1 MRIFL
6 AFCIILFCR
15 VLAVAQSPELIVINA
30 NVVTIDKQRPRAEG
44 FAVLHG
50 RFIAVGKSAE
60 IRNLA
65 GQGTR
70 VVDLMG
76 ATVTP
81 GFIDAHLH
89 PRPIYDADSIYE
101 SVPLG
106 PDSVQNIEQMIA
118 ALKRKA
124 GMIPKGDWI
133 LGVGYQ
139 DTKLGRHPTRHDL
152 DKASTEHPIY
162 ITHSSGH
169 IGVANSFAL
178 RNAGVTIEAKDPPGG
193 AFDRDEGGA
202 PTGVLGVSDM

>member
-6 AFCIILFCR
+6 AFCIILLCR
-15 VLAVAQSPELIVINA
+15 VLAAPQSPELIVINA
-30 NVVTIDKQRPRAEG
+30 NVITIDKQLPRAEG

-65 GQGTR
+65 GPGTR

-101 SVPLG
+101 PVPLG
-106 PDSVQNIEQMIA
+106 PDSVQDIDRMIA

-124 GMIPKGDWI
+124 GMIPKATGYSASDIKTRNSGGIRHGMTWI
-133 LGVGYQ
+133 
-139 DTKLGRHPTRHDL
+139 R
-152 DKASTEHPIY
+152 
-162 ITHSSGH
+162 
-169 IGVANSFAL
+169 
-178 RNAGVTIEAKDPPGG
+178 
-193 AFDRDEGGA
+193 
-202 PTGVLGVSDM
+202 